1 MIKNSFK
8 NIFTRKIIIRKYG
21 TDSGVV
27 LLKLNDNLSNI
38 RQELEKDTL
47 ISMNDTLLFAE
58 NNNGIAREKEKEW
71 ILETIIVT
79 SENDKILYLVKN
91 PSHDYDLNIL
101 KVDLQ
106 LEYGRKI
113 ISDGKIKIAQKN
125 AFILYVTDFEVCK
138 EKGIGTE
145 RKEFNSSEYNKSI
158 TELTLNG
165 GINAQGYAKFG
176 LSYGKSKNVT
186 SGVEKITICHYTY
199 VDKISLKF
207 KSDEKLCFEPT
218 EEFKDEIE
226 NAIRIDKHRKR
237 LDKFKDITEKFGQF
251 ISNEVLIGGRAYFL
265 GEENLGKFSEEKNK
279 TVSTTVEA
287 MSSNAEMT
295 HTSGKLTENA
305 NYSKKEC
312 FELIGGKSDNLNNF
326 NESNWIQSLDN
337 FKNWNCT
344 EYKKPVSIFRP
355 LSYELREKIFK
366 SIGKRILYND
376 PGEDYFCKPNERN
389 VFVLKNIPTYIADII
404 KNKDAECNI
413 FATVIDTDDSKNDFF
428 NCQILWT
435 PNKNPKLIIQC
446 IQNSFFKK
454 SKYNLKI
461 GLMVVGYDINFD
473 FINSDSNIH
482 FEVIENKIEAS
493 KSMYCKKLF
502 DDSFTKEY
510 KEYEEHICLGI
521 PVLSELKPSHKFLVI
536 GHHFSNYQENN
547 RIGTYTFSY
556 CLKKNHYVELPEFTF
571 HTLIISNYHNFDEYE
586 YPSNQAI
593 PKYTS
598 LHSSEDNWA
607 PIFLKQKQDKVKI
620 KYMNCKEN
628 TCTCICK
635 KTLKDDHKLHS
646 LIILETQ
653 HENNWKIL
661 RA

>member
-1 MIKNSFK
+1 MSKSLTFKDNLFTAVGIKV
-8 NIFTRKIIIRKYG
+8 RKDG
-21 TDSGVV
+21 LDSGYVR
-27 LLKLNDNLSNI
+27 LKCGENLSNI
-38 RQELEKDTL
+38 RQELEKYSL
-47 ISMNDTLLFAE
+47 INDTLLFAK
-58 NNNGIAREKEKEW
+58 G
-71 ILETIIVT
+71 T
-79 SENDKILYLVKN
+79 SEIHRRSERDFLIDSIIEGKDDDYKFINLKKN

-106 LEYGRKI
+106 LEHGRKI
-113 ISDGKIKIAQKN
+113 ISDGKIKIAKKN
-125 AFILYVTDFEVCK
+125 AFILDVADFEVCK

-165 GINAQGYAKFG
+165 GINAQGFAKFG

-186 SGVEKITICHYTY
+186 SGVEKITICHYIH

-218 EEFKDEIE
+218 EEFKDEID
-226 NAIRIDKHRKR
+226 NAIRIDKHKDR
-237 LDKFKDITEKFGQF
+237 LDKFKEITENFGQF
-251 ISNEVLIGGRAYFL
+251 ISNEVLLGGRAYFL

-279 TVSTTVEA
+279 NVSTTVEA

-312 FELIGGKSDNLNNF
+312 FELIG
-326 NESNWIQSLDN
+326 
-337 FKNWNCT
+337 

-413 FATVIDTDDSKNDFF
+413 FATVIDTDNSRNDFF

-435 PNKNPKLIIQC
+435 PNKNPKLIIHC
-446 IQNSFFKK
+446 IQHSLYSVFKK
-454 SKYNLKI
+454 SYNLKI

-482 FEVIENKIEAS
+482 FEVIENKIGAS

-502 DDSFTKEY
+502 DDSFTEEY

-571 HTLIISNYHNFDEYE
+571 HTLIISNYHNFDEYNE
-586 YPSNQAI
+586 YPSNQVI

-607 PIFLKQKQDKVKI
+607 PIFLKQKQDEIKI
-620 KYMNCKEN
+620 KYMKCKGNCKD